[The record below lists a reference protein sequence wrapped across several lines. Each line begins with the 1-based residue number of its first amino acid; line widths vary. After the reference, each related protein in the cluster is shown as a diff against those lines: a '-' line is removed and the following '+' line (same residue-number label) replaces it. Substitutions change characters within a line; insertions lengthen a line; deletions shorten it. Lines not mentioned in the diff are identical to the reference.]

1 MKLNRIMLGATAAVL
16 VVGSTALVGYNREAD
31 PQTVVAEQTAV
42 EQQADSLDQEGATQ
56 NASTTT
62 DVGVESYAHGG
73 GSHGGGSHGG
83 GAHAGAAHG
92 GGFHGGG
99 HGFEHGGFGHG
110 GYGRGYGHGY
120 NHGGWAGGG
129 RWGRWGGGR
138 YVGGR
143 YVGGSYYGWCN
154 DRYYSCNRAWY

>member
-16 VVGSTALVGYNREAD
+16 LVGSTALVGYNREAD
-31 PQTVVAEQTAV
+31 VDQAATAEQTAV
-42 EQQADSLDQEGATQ
+42 EQGDSLADEGATQ

-73 GSHGGGSHGG
+73 GSHGGGSH
-83 GAHAGAAHG
+83 AGASHG
-92 GGFHGGG
+92 GGSHGAGHAGG
-99 HGFEHGGFGHG
+99 HGAGFGHG
-110 GYGRGYGHGY
+110 GYGHGYGGYGHGY

-143 YVGGSYYGWCN
+143 WVGGPYYGWCN
-154 DRYYSCNRAWY
+154 DRYYSCDRAW

>member
-1 MKLNRIMLGATAAVL
+1 MKLNRIMLVATAAVL
-16 VVGSTALVGYNREAD
+16 VVGSAAMVGCNRAAD
-31 PQTVVAEQTAV
+31 EDSDSMVGTEQAV
-42 EQQADSLDQEGATQ
+42 EQGDSLDEGMTQ

-110 GYGRGYGHGY
+110 GYGRGY

>member
-42 EQQADSLDQEGATQ
+42 EQQGDSLDTEGATQ
-56 NASTTT
+56 NAST

-73 GSHGGGSHGG
+73 GSHGGGSH
-83 GAHAGAAHG
+83 AGAAHG

-99 HGFEHGGFGHG
+99 HAGGVGHG
-110 GYGRGYGHGY
+110 GYGRGGYGHGYGY
-120 NHGGWAGGG
+120 NHGGWGGGG

-143 YVGGSYYGWCN
+143 WVGGPYYGWCN
-154 DRYYSCNRAWY
+154 DRYYSCERAWY